1 MDDLIVNS
9 ISFDDLKISI
19 RNNEMTT
26 EPQKAKEHSMRYKIV
41 ESINTGYF
49 INNPIGKFSS
59 VIRKIEGTE
68 DYYANRYSGK
78 FIGKINVTKLDVAG
92 IDHGYITQTLH
103 DRVVGVIN
111 EALGVDNKDPI
122 YRLEYSENILTLEP
136 QEFAPLTLLVNIIVL
151 DDTPEVLPYGVYT
164 IGVSQKLGVYLKAH
178 KMGKLPTDFIIP
190 NKNLSKMVKDFFLNP
205 KVGRRNKQGYLLYGR
220 PGNGKSSEI
229 YQLMSICEELKM
241 NVLIMESDT
250 NLRFL
255 EEFRD
260 KLQEGRTVIV
270 FEEMTERL
278 HSSSIEQILSF
289 MDGEFSWDNTITIA
303 TTNYPE
309 LFPANLIDRP
319 GRFEVFI
326 EYGDPTLEQI
336 VELGA
341 KFGFTEEQSSRLSRL
356 DLSFDYTSFI
366 FSKAKELG
374 IEPIEAK
381 RSEEEKRGKLSQTF
395 KGKMGIG
402 R

>member
-1 MDDLIVNS
+1 MSNRRS
-9 ISFDDLKISI
+9 ILATLEDIEASVVSKRLSVS
-19 RNNEMTT
+19 
-26 EPQKAKEHSMRYKIV
+26 PQKTEGPSMRYKIV
-41 ESINTGYF
+41 ESINTEYF
-49 INNPIGKFSS
+49 IDKPIRQFSS

-92 IDHGYITQTLH
+92 IEHGYITQTLH

-111 EALGVDNKDPI
+111 EALEVGNKDPI
-122 YRLEYSENILTLEP
+122 YRLEYNEAISTLEY
-136 QEFAPLTLLVNIIVL
+136 QEFTPLNLLVNIVVL

-164 IGVSQKLGVYLKAH
+164 IGVSQKFGVYLKAH

-250 NLRFL
+250 NLRYL

-356 DLSFDYTSFI
+356 DLSFDYISFI

-395 KGKMGIG
+395 KGRIG
-402 R
+402 LGV

>member
-26 EPQKAKEHSMRYKIV
+26 EPQKTKEHSMRYKIV
-41 ESINTGYF
+41 ESIKPEYF
-49 INNPIGKFSS
+49 IHKPMQQFSS

-68 DYYANRYSGK
+68 GYYANRYSGK

-92 IDHGYITQTLH
+92 VDHGYITQTLH
-103 DRVVGVIN
+103 DRVVAVIN
-111 EALGVDNKDPI
+111 EALGGDNKDPI
-122 YRLEYSENILTLEP
+122 YRLEYTENINTLEY
-136 QEFAPLTLLVNIIVL
+136 QQFTPLNLLVDIVVL

-164 IGVSQKLGVYLKAH
+164 IGVSQNFGVYLKAH

-250 NLRFL
+250 DLRYL

-278 HSSSIEQILSF
+278 HSSSIEKILSF

-356 DLSFDYTSFI
+356 DLSFDYISFI

-381 RSEEEKRGKLSQTF
+381 RIEEEKRGKLSETF
-395 KGKMGIG
+395 KGRIG
-402 R
+402 LGV